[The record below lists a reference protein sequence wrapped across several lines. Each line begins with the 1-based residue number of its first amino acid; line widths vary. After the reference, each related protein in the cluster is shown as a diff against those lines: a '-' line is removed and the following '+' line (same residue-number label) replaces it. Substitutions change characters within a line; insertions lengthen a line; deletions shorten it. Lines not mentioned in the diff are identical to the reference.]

1 MVSHMATTPVFASK
15 ARNADKIRTAS
26 SIISVDDVL
35 ATLLWYQDKLGLQ
48 VEFAWGDPVVH
59 GSIMAGNTSFHFSR
73 SDPTSPTTS
82 YMTLYVDALDDLYDD
97 IAARGVDIVQ
107 PPETMPW
114 GMRAF
119 MINDCNGTLVMFAD
133 PSTGE

>member
-1 MVSHMATTPVFASK
+1 MTTTPVFASHT
-15 ARNADKIRTAS
+15 RNADKIRGAS

-48 VEFAWGDPVVH
+48 VEFAWGDPVLH
-59 GSIMAGNTSFHFSR
+59 GSILAGNTAFHFSR
-73 SDPTSPTTS
+73 SDPTTPPTS
-82 YMTLYVDALDDLYDD
+82 YMTLYVDRLDDLYDD
-97 IAARGVDIVQ
+97 IAGQGVDIVQ
-107 PPETMPW
+107 APETMPW

-119 MINDCNGTLVMFAD
+119 MIHDCNGTLVMFAD

>member
-1 MVSHMATTPVFASK
+1 MTTAPVFETK
-15 ARNADKIRTAS
+15 ARNADKVRTAS
-26 SIISVDDVL
+26 SIINVDDVL

-59 GSIMAGNTSFHFSR
+59 GSVCAGNTTFHFSR
-73 SDPTSPTTS
+73 SAPTAPATS
-82 YMTLYVDALDDLYDD
+82 YMTLYVTELDALFEDV
-97 IAARGVDIVQ
+97 AAQGVEVVQ
-107 PPETMPW
+107 PPEIMEW

-119 MINDCNGTLVMFAD
+119 MVHDCNGALLMFAD

>member
-1 MVSHMATTPVFASK
+1 MTTAPVFASK
-15 ARNADKIRTAS
+15 SRNADKVRGAS
-26 SIISVDDVL
+26 SIIFVDDVL

-59 GSIMAGNTSFHFSR
+59 GSIAAGSTSFHFSR
-73 SDPTSPTTS
+73 SDPTAPATS
-82 YMTLYVDALDDLYDD
+82 YMTLYVSRLDELYDD
-97 IAARGVDIVQ
+97 VVAQGVEVVR
-107 PPETMPW
+107 PPETMEW

-119 MINDCNGTLVMFAD
+119 MIHDCNGALVMFAD